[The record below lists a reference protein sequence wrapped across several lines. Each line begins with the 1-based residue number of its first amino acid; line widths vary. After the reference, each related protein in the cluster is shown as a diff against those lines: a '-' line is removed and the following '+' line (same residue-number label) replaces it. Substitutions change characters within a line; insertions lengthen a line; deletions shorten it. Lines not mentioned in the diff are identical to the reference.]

1 MRNTDDYN
9 NAGIIEELEN
19 QIERLKAEAERRD
32 EAMRQEIANAERRTD
47 EVREAYRERYATNT
61 ERWQAEV
68 NAKQERLDAL
78 LATDQGEAYAEIEQM
93 KRQVEAWKAQAERAE
108 ERTTRAEADKAE
120 ALASVAGGDN
130 IHPDDP
136 RVLHIWEKAHRIAT
150 GAGFCS
156 EYDRIA
162 EALGVPDLEQD
173 YEGYAEVHFSGTVS
187 VPISGRAS
195 RREIADGEV
204 HADLDRSDIIEAID
218 TYDMDF
224 SIETIEIEPSE

>member
-1 MRNTDDYN
+1 MSNTDDYN